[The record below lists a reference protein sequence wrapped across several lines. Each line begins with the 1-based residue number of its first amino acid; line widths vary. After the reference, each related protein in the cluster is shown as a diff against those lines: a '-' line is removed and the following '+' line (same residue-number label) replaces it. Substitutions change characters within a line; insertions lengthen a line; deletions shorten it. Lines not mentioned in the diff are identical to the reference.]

1 MSLDKSEQSHMGLSL
16 ALTCFHLFYV
26 FSCHHGS
33 NEGLYKFF
41 VVHKCFESEVLGAA
55 IDGEVHADILIKSE
69 CVLLFLS
76 FFFYSFGELTRVFGA
91 ALYGRISLLKCDK
104 ERL

>member
-1 MSLDKSEQSHMGLSL
+1 M
-16 ALTCFHLFYV
+16 FR
-26 FSCHHGS
+26 CHHGS
-33 NEGLYKFF
+33 NEGRYKYF
-41 VVHKCFESEVLGAA
+41 VVHKCFESEVFGAA

-69 CVLLFLS
+69 CVLLFLFF